1 MIQTLYKQTKDTI
14 IKYRFNFEDDIF
26 HPKYPY
32 PKLYNGDFR

>member
-26 HPKYPY
+26 HPK
-32 PKLYNGDFR
+32 LYNGDFR